1 MAVKLVTLVVVQA
14 MLALPGP
21 VRDDLAALCPG
32 WRLAPVTPEV
42 GAEIASRT
50 PDWPANLIRGDFDGD
65 ASADFAVLAECPQN
79 GLSTVQLLVFM
90 SDGETFRRA
99 VIEPPAPPDAREF
112 LHLIPAGAGGG
123 YQRDAIGVEYD
134 AIGGHA
140 WVLRNG
146 KWQSIP
152 RA

>member
-1 MAVKLVTLVVVQA
+1 MAVKLVAFVLFQA
-14 MLALPGP
+14 LLALPGP
-21 VRDDLAALCPG
+21 AGDDLATLCPG

-42 GAEIASRT
+42 GAEIAART
-50 PDWPANLIRGDFDGD
+50 PDWPANLIRGDFDGN
-65 ASADFAVLAECPQN
+65 ARADFAVLAACPRE
-79 GLSTVQLLVFM
+79 GRTTVQLVVFL
-90 SDGETFRRA
+90 SEGEAFRRA
-99 VIEPPAPPDAREF
+99 VIEPPAPPDARQF
-112 LHLIPAGAGGG
+112 LHLIPAGASGG